1 MISFPRGFYG
11 AALSAGLKSSGD
23 LDLTLIVN
31 NGSIKYGTAL
41 FTDNRIEAAP
51 VTWSREV
58 VRDNQVAAVLLNSGG
73 ANACTGP
80 VGFLHVHK
88 SAETVAQHL
97 NLSASDVAI
106 CSTGLIGVLLP
117 ENKFFPALER
127 LLFNIK
133 DGSVL
138 SSVESVARAIMTTDS
153 VPKISSNEHGDVRM
167 VGIAKGAG
175 MLAPGLATMLSVI
188 MTDGIVDPK
197 SADEIFKKV
206 SQSTFNRIDS
216 DGCMSTNDTV
226 IFLASG
232 ESGVHLPDEEL
243 EALLFSTCQD
253 LAYQLISDAEGHSK
267 VVHIRTIGAAS
278 ESDAVTVGR
287 SCARNNLLKCAIYG
301 EDPNWGRILAAIGTT
316 NAIFDPYAID
326 VSING
331 VKVCHQSAPGE
342 SIELVNMKNKV
353 VEILIDLKSGLHEA
367 TIYTNDLSAA
377 YVHENSAYST

>member
-1 MISFPRGFYG
+1 MISFPQGFHG
-11 AALSAGLKSSGD
+11 IAVSAGLKSSGD

-31 NGSIKYGTAL
+31 SGSIKYGTAV

-58 VRDNQVAAVLLNSGG
+58 VRDHQVAAVLLNSGG

-80 VGFLHVHK
+80 VGFSHVHK
-88 SAETVAQHL
+88 SAEMVANHL
-97 NLSASDVAI
+97 NISASDVAI
-106 CSTGLIGVLLP
+106 CSTGLIGVQLP
-117 ENKFFPALER
+117 ENKLFPALEK
-127 LLFNIK
+127 LLLEMK
-133 DGSVL
+133 DGSIL
-138 SSVESVARAIMTTDS
+138 SSVENVARAIMTTDS
-153 VPKISSNEHGDVRM
+153 VPKISSSTKGDLRT

-197 SADEIFKKV
+197 TADEIFKKV

-226 IFLASG
+226 LFLASG
-232 ESGVHLPDEEL
+232 ESGVAVNDEEL
-243 EALLFSTCQD
+243 EIMLTSICQD

-278 ESDAVTVGR
+278 ESDAVTIGR
-287 SCARNNLLKCAIYG
+287 SCARNNLLKCAING

-331 VKVCHQSAPGE
+331 IKVCHQSAPGE
-342 SIELVNMKNKV
+342 PIEQVVMKNKI
-353 VEILIDLKSGLHEA
+353 VELLIDLKSGPHEA